1 MKKIFFFFLISIIS
15 LTIFSCANSKEDT
28 SGALT
33 QMDQV
38 LDQPN
43 SKDDEVNPNIP
54 IVEIGTCYLLDNS
67 NIDNSTVD
75 NSTITDNSSIKN
87 STVKNCSTVT
97 RSTVDNSST
106 IDNSSIS
113 DTTVNRS
120 SICVQS
126 IIDNST
132 IDNATVCN
140 SSTVQGGSTVY
151 NSTVNGGSTI
161 QGGSTVRNSSTVCNS
176 TVDNVTI
183 DNATVCNSTVT
194 NRTIQ
199 NITMSESVAPTVSGG
214 VTISGASGVQN
225 SLLNAGDV
233 VSVTATFSE
242 NVSVAGTPQLTLV
255 VGGTDRTATYTSG
268 SGGTT
273 LVFTYTIQA
282 GETDTDGISIGADAL
297 ALNSGTISDASG
309 NNATLAHSS
318 VANNSSYMVDT
329 TAPTLTVSSVS
340 LSADTGTSST
350 DEITKTASQ
359 TISGTLSG
367 ALASGDILYGSVNN
381 GSSWT
386 DITSKVSSDTAIS
399 WDGATLSGSNNIVF
413 KITDGNGN
421 DSNTTGS
428 TAYVLDTTAPT
439 LVITMSDY
447 DMDDGKDTAPY
458 NSTITFTFSE
468 ATSDSVF
475 TAADITTPNGGIG
488 STLDGSGS
496 LYTATFT
503 PTCCGGASGV
513 YDTTNVVTVGQ
524 AWTDLAGNAPA
535 ADSTSGNYIVDL

>member
-1 MKKIFFFFLISIIS
+1 MKNSFFFFLIPVIA
-15 LTIFSCANSKEDT
+15 LTINSCANSKEDT
-28 SGALT
+28 SGAIA
-33 QMDQV
+33 QMDQT

-113 DTTVNRS
+113 DSTVNRS

-242 NVSVAGTPQLTLV
+242 NVSVTGTPHLTLA
-255 VGGTDRTATYTSG
+255 VGSDNRMATYTSG

-273 LVFTYTIQA
+273 LVFQYTIQA
-282 GETDTDGISIGADAL
+282 EDTDSDGISIRANVL

-386 DITSKVSSDTAIS
+386 DITSKVSSGDTAIS
-399 WDGATLSGSNNIVF
+399 WDGATLSGSDNIVF
-413 KITDGNGN
+413 KITDGTGN
-421 DSNTTGS
+421 DSSTTGS

-439 LVITMSDY
+439 LTITMTNTGGALPY
-447 DMDDGKDTAPY
+447 DIKSGDNNP
-458 NSTITFTFSE
+458 TIWFNFSE
-468 ATSDSVF
+468 APSGFAIDDISVE
-475 TAADITTPNGGIG
+475 NGSK
-488 STLDGSGS
+488 STFSQVNATRYS
-496 LYTATFT
+496 VIFAYT
-503 PTCCGGASGV
+503 CGV
-513 YDTTNVVTVGQ
+513 NDNTNVVTVGQ
-524 AWTDLAGNAPA
+524 AWNDAAGNAPA
-535 ADSTSGNYIVDL
+535 NNYTSPNYAMNTVCP

>member
-43 SKDDEVNPNIP
+43 STDDEVNPNIP

-113 DTTVNRS
+113 DSTVNRS

-367 ALASGDILYGSVNN
+367 TLASGDILYGSVNN
-381 GSSWT
+381 GSNWT
-386 DITSKVSSDTAIS
+386 NITSKVSGTAIS
-399 WDGATLSGSNNIVF
+399 WDGATLSGSDNIVF
-413 KITDGNGN
+413 KITEAAGN
-421 DSNTTGS
+421 DSSTTGS

-439 LVITMSDY
+439 LTITMTNTGGALPY
-447 DMDDGKDTAPY
+447 DIKSGDNNP
-458 NSTITFTFSE
+458 TIWFNFSE
-468 ATSDSVF
+468 APSGFAIDDISVE
-475 TAADITTPNGGIG
+475 NGSK
-488 STLDGSGS
+488 STFSLDN
-496 LYTATFT
+496 ATGYSVIFAYS
-503 PTCCGGASGV
+503 CGV
-513 YDTTNVVTVGQ
+513 VDNTNVVTVEQ
-524 AWTDLAGNAPA
+524 AWNDAAGNAPA
-535 ADSTSGNYIVDL
+535 NNYTSPNYAMNTVCP